1 MKKKVKK
8 VLFLTKESAQI
19 RLSEP
24 HYVVLS
30 PEYYWV
36 RKVSV
41 PVSSAYQAKA
51 YAPSVMEDLLP
62 PDKNYSYDVLATG
75 EKSLFVMI
83 AYDREE
89 ITAVLEKQIVSHE
102 EIHSL
107 YWTQTVLADMQGCIR
122 IDTKH
127 ALLKINDIISLAP
140 IHCQTPSA
148 TLGQALRSGY
158 FSRCAFALHSWG
170 DRFSVLEKI
179 LKPLVALLVLIA
191 LATGLDLALQRYRI
205 SQTVEQTTQLRK
217 YYHLPATSMQ
227 FKSILSSLGKKD
239 KKQRAVR
246 AMLESVGKAH
256 FPKGVLI
263 QSMRYENGVL
273 TFTIPYKPGAEEK
286 ALDAYFRQRGA
297 KVHVMPNLQQVRV
310 EMSYE

>member
-1 MKKKVKK
+1 MKRNVKK
-8 VLFLTKESAQI
+8 VLFLTKESMHI

-89 ITAVLEKQIVSHE
+89 ITEALEKQILSHE

-107 YWTQTVLADMQGCIR
+107 YWTQTVLADMEGCIR
-122 IDTKH
+122 IDAKH
-127 ALLKINDIISLAP
+127 ALLKIDDIVSLAP

-148 TLGQALRSGY
+148 TLGQALRSGD
-158 FSRCAFALHSWG
+158 FSRRAFALHSWL
-170 DRFSVLEKI
+170 DRFSISEQI

-191 LATGLDLALQRYRI
+191 LVTGLDLALQRYRI
-205 SQTVEQTTQLRK
+205 SQTVEHTTQLRK
-217 YYHLPATSMQ
+217 HYHLPATSMQ
-227 FKSILSSLGKKD
+227 FKSILASLGKKD

-246 AMLESVGKAH
+246 AMLESVGEAH

-263 QSMRYENGVL
+263 QSLRYENGLL
-273 TFTIPYKPGAEEK
+273 TFTIPYQPGAGGK
-286 ALDAYFRQRGA
+286 ALLAYFRQRGA
-297 KVHVMPNLQQVRV
+297 KVRVMPDLKQVRV